1 MGASVS
7 LPGPFA
13 QFSRL
18 SLSDV
23 DEMIIRHRTQLD
35 GAFMVTPQELEAI
48 VGPKVKDAAAIIAQ
62 LEAGEEGKINALSF
76 LCGAVAFLA
85 FCLLCAFSLAAAAR
99 RRWRPPPPPPVV
111 DRSTVI

>member
-48 VGPKVKDAAAIIAQ
+48 VALDANPQQHVGVCRAD
-62 LEAGEEGKINALSF
+62 GEPPLAL
-76 LCGAVAFLA
+76 
-85 FCLLCAFSLAAAAR
+85 
-99 RRWRPPPPPPVV
+99 
-111 DRSTVI
+111 